1 MVEAA
6 GFELVARPTR
16 LRMPR
21 GSGQPLRRP
30 PVRALGTRDAR
41 RELANALLGDP
52 HCAILARP
60 R

>member
-1 MVEAA
+1 MIEAA

-30 PVRALGTRDAR
+30 TVRALGTREAR
-41 RELANALLGDP
+41 RDLANALLGDP